1 MRTIRTTTI
10 SILALGLLAGSAV
23 GVVAQ
28 DEEAA
33 EASTPA
39 YVTFEVTGDPVN
51 MIEGEFDEVAGEM
64 RGLVVQGIPVEA
76 SDPRLSGLAY
86 YAINGNWQNPGT
98 PDYGILD
105 SRSVRLEND
114 GGAWTGTTTYAE
126 TIDPSTDEP
135 AAFEA
140 GILIGEGGYDG
151 LIAYVQADYREGQRG
166 DAVIL
171 RVAVPP
177 SPEVPEVPAE

>member
-1 MRTIRTTTI
+1 VRGIKTTTI

-23 GVVAQ
+23 GVAAQ

-39 YVTFEVTGDPVN
+39 YVTYEVTDDAMNVIDGD
-51 MIEGEFDEVAGEM
+51 FDEMAGEM
-64 RGLVVQGIPVEA
+64 RGLVFQGVPVEA
-76 SDPRLSGLAY
+76 SDPRLSGLWY
-86 YAINGNWQNPGT
+86 FAINGNGQNLGT
-98 PDYGILD
+98 GDYGILE
-105 SRSVRLEND
+105 SRSYRMEND
-114 GGAWTGTTTYAE
+114 GGAWSGTTTYAD
-126 TIDPSTDEP
+126 TIDPSTDAP

-151 LIAYVQADYREGQRG
+151 LIAYVQADYRDGQRG

-171 RVAVPP
+171 EVAVPP
-177 SPEVPEVPAE
+177 VPELPPAE